1 MLVWWERS
9 LIRLRTIEIGLF
21 AAGVAVGTLLVA
33 SCSVKKVHD
42 VSHDQVRPALEA
54 TAETLLARYNEQ
66 ARSVRSLNAAVRIL
80 TTAGSTYSG
89 VIEQYHEI
97 SGFVLAQKPA
107 TIRMIGQAP
116 FVATKVFDM
125 VSDGET
131 FRIFIPPKGK
141 FIVGSTTAVK
151 TSKKP
156 LENLR
161 PQHLVD
167 ALFWPE
173 IAASDTVLFEEW
185 NAPPDRFYILIVLR
199 AGPEPANARLEI
211 ARKLWFD
218 RVDLSL
224 ARVQTYESGGRLA
237 TDVRYSGWQAEGESR
252 YPRQVVVYR
261 PHDDYTLDLH
271 ITKLQLN
278 EEIAADRFHL
288 EQPPGSELVRVG
300 EASPGDPGTRQ

>member
-1 MLVWWERS
+1 MAVAAMTGGGCAV
-9 LIRLRTIEIGLF
+9 RTQHQVRKDL
-21 AAGVAVGTLLVA
+21 
-33 SCSVKKVHD
+33 
-42 VSHDQVRPALEA
+42 VRPALDS
-54 TAETLLARYNEQ
+54 TPETLLAGYNQQ
-66 ARSVRSLNAAVRIL
+66 ARGVRSLNAAVRIL

-89 VIEQYHEI
+89 VIEEYHEI

-107 TIRMIGQAP
+107 NIRMIGQAP

-125 VSDGET
+125 VSDGQT

-141 FIVGSTTAVK
+141 FIVGPTAVVK

-173 IAASDTVLFEEW
+173 ITAGETVLFEEW
-185 NAPPDRFYILIVLR
+185 NAPPDRYYILTVLR
-199 AGPEPANARLEI
+199 PGPAPGTARPEI

-237 TDVRYSGWQAEGESR
+237 TDVTYAGWQPAGELR
-252 YPRQVVVYR
+252 YPRQVVVNR
-261 PHDDYTLDLH
+261 PREDYTLDLN
-271 ITKLQLN
+271 ITRLQLN
-278 EEIAADRFHL
+278 EEISADRFQL

-300 EASPGDPGTRQ
+300 EGQPTDPGTSR